1 VCGINDPGHTCG
13 EYLVLLTKSRMTG
26 HLEEGKT
33 AKPTNGKK
41 SGKPKKKSKEKL
53 KLKTPPNTLNISS
66 PP

>member
-1 VCGINDPGHTCG
+1 
-13 EYLVLLTKSRMTG
+13 MTG